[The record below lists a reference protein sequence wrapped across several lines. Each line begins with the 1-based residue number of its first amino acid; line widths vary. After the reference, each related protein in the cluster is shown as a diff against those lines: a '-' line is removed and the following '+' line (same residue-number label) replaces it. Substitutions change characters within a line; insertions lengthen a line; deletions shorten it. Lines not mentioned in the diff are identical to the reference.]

1 MRFFFDIST
10 GYAPIIPVPDL
21 DVRAVMNL
29 ELPKI
34 NLWDSYLVGV
44 LFSTNFAYP
53 IIFPRFGTIYF
64 GFRLDSRFLACF
76 PFRKYKETAFVV
88 YSSYK
93 GNSFVFY
100 KGQASQKTR
109 IEPKS
114 KLNCPESRESNRM
127 CKVSAKEHP
136 RKVGYRIFT
145 NSEKK
150 VIFFIRCF
158 KVTFRS

>member
-1 MRFFFDIST
+1 MLLT
-10 GYAPIIPVPDL
+10 EVPVPDL
-21 DVRAVMNL
+21 DVRSVMNL

-34 NLWDSYLVGV
+34 NLWGSYLVGA
-44 LFSTNFAYP
+44 LFSTNFAHP

-76 PFRKYKETAFVV
+76 PFVKYKETAFVV

-114 KLNCPESRESNRM
+114 KLKCPESRENNRM
-127 CKVSAKEHP
+127 CKVSARARLPNMSPKD
-136 RKVGYRIFT
+136 
-145 NSEKK
+145 
-150 VIFFIRCF
+150 
-158 KVTFRS
+158 

>member
-1 MRFFFDIST
+1 MLRDEWWVFVSHVPKWYFFANGPF
-10 GYAPIIPVPDL
+10 PVVPVPDL
-21 DVRAVMNL
+21 DVRSVLNL

-34 NLWDSYLVGV
+34 NLWGSYLVGV
-44 LFSTNFAYP
+44 LFSTNFAHP

-76 PFRKYKETAFVV
+76 PFVKYKETAFVV

-114 KLNCPESRESNRM
+114 KLNCSESRD
-127 CKVSAKEHP
+127 CHGK
-136 RKVGYRIFT
+136 
-145 NSEKK
+145 
-150 VIFFIRCF
+150 C
-158 KVTFRS
+158 